1 MFKRKITALLALA
14 FLIINSVG
22 VWQSAGA
29 QGQELLQNPSFE
41 THYTAGNGQIVP
53 TGWTLVA
60 SVPVGSSGHTW
71 PGESRTGASWKI
83 NNNKAV
89 FTAVGYQFVPGIR
102 AGTRLRFSA
111 WGNVYTCDRDD
122 SCIDGSK
129 GYRISM
135 QESQS
140 RTRIG
145 VDPKGGTDYNA
156 ATVQWTPYISPFD
169 HFEQM
174 TIDFTSAND
183 NGVTVFL
190 FATQTTGMFLN
201 HVYWDDAS
209 LQAISGSAPAASSS
223 GGGVAVAAPTQA
235 PLVAPAVRTQPPQAD
250 GSIVHTVQAGDTLS
264 SIAVAYKVTVQQIRE
279 LNNLSPDFRF
289 LQIGQKLI
297 IKPADQPAGSGAAS
311 AETQSADSSG
321 GTPAFGAL
329 ITPSPTAVLPIQNTF
344 SPNAAAITEQPG
356 VATTQPTPV
365 ALQPT
370 ATIPTVAPISKEGS
384 LCITAFDDANINRWK
399 DADEKLLAGMQ
410 LKLTQGSQASQTAT
424 TGADNPSCFNN
435 LTAGNYTIAAVPP
448 ADYGLTTAGQF
459 EIEIK
464 PGVPLALSFGA
475 AKGYQPTPVGS
486 LIKNELPP
494 PSLSAQPGKT
504 GGMLDVVFN
513 NMGLIVIGV
522 AGLIVVAGIG
532 LALVMRRR

>member
-1 MFKRKITALLALA
+1 MFKQKIAALLALA
-14 FLIINSVG
+14 FLIANSLG
-22 VWQSAGA
+22 AWQTAGA

-41 THYTAGNGQIVP
+41 TYYTAGNGAIVP
-53 TGWTLVA
+53 TGWVLVS
-60 SVPVGSSGHTW
+60 SVPVGSDGHKW
-71 PGESRTGASWKI
+71 PGESRTGNSWNI
-83 NNNKAV
+83 RTSGSV
-89 FTAVGYQFVPGIR
+89 FTAVGYQFVAGVR
-102 AGTRLRFSA
+102 SGTRLRFSA
-111 WGNVYTCDRDD
+111 WGNVYTCDRTD

-135 QESQS
+135 QESQA

-174 TIDFTSAND
+174 SIDFTSQND

-190 FATQTTGMFLN
+190 FTTQSVGMFLN

-209 LQAISGSAPAASSS
+209 LQAISGDTPPAGS

-235 PLVAPAVRTQPPQAD
+235 PLIAPAVRTQAPQAD

-264 SIAVAYKVTVQQIRE
+264 SIAVAYKVTVQQIRD

-297 IKPADQPAGSGAAS
+297 IKPADKPAGAATN
-311 AETQSADSSG
+311 AADNA
-321 GTPAFGAL
+321 TTAPAFGAL
-329 ITPSPTAVLPIQNTF
+329 ITPSPTVSLPIQNTF
-344 SPNAAAITEQPG
+344 SPNAGAITPPPDA
-356 VATTQPTPV
+356 ATTQPTPV
-365 ALQPT
+365 AIQ
-370 ATIPTVAPISKEGS
+370 PTVAVPTVVPISKDGS
-384 LCITAFDDANINRWK
+384 LCVTAFDDANVNRWR
-399 DADEKLLAGMQ
+399 DADEKLLAGIQ
-410 LKLTQGSQASQTAT
+410 LKLTQGSQQGQTMITA
-424 TGADNPSCFNN
+424 ADAPSCFNG
-435 LTAGNYTIAAVPP
+435 LPAGNYTIVAVPP
-448 ADYGLTTAGQF
+448 LDYGLTTAGQL

-475 AKGYQPTPVGS
+475 AKGYQPMPANA

-494 PSLSAQPGKT
+494 PSLSSQPGKT
-504 GGMLDVVFN
+504 GGVLDAVFN
-513 NMGLIVIGV
+513 NIGLIVIGV
-522 AGLIVVAGIG
+522 AGLILVTGIG
-532 LALVMRRR
+532 LALVIRRR